1 MVVVVV
7 VVVVEVVVVGGA
19 AEVVVVTVVVV
30 AETVAVVV
38 VVLPGVSE
46 VPCGAE
52 SEDDAE
58 GATSAEP
65 EVADGATL
73 GTGSTFSVPGAAV
86 DVVAVT
92 GGTEEATSVVVTALA
107 AAAVVDPGPLSS
119 PPNEQAEPTSPK
131 TAAKA
136 AVKTNFACLTTKKS
150 IISDSGFI
158 SMYLGCFGDFTVSDL
173 SVRLP
178 SRLLYR
184 SYINSATNDRICS
197 MDTS

>member
-1 MVVVVV
+1 MVVVV
-7 VVVVEVVVVGGA
+7 VVVVEVVVVGGV
-19 AEVVVVTVVVV
+19 AEVVVVAVVVV

-92 GGTEEATSVVVTALA
+92 GGTEEATSVVATARVA
-107 AAAVVDPGPLSS
+107 SVVAVSGLLS
-119 PPNEQAEPTSPK
+119 PPDEQAEPTSPK
-131 TAAKA
+131 TAAIA
-136 AVKTNFACLTTKKS
+136 TARTHFACLTTKKPLM
-150 IISDSGFI
+150 SDVGFI
-158 SMYLGCFGDFTVSDL
+158 F
-173 SVRLP
+173 
-178 SRLLYR
+178 
-184 SYINSATNDRICS
+184 
-197 MDTS
+197 